1 MDKLLSPSPSCP
13 LRWKYVYRDAP
24 QPAGNLRMSI
34 TIRNYRDDDLEV
46 IVDLINA
53 ADAVD
58 QLNEG
63 TGIAELR
70 EILYR
75 PGLDPHRDAL
85 VALDE
90 RQRIVGFAHVELKSG
105 PQQSRFYVHTT
116 VHPHWR
122 EKGVERVLL
131 QRFWDTA
138 QERRQTLEGKPVQF
152 RTYCAA
158 HQQERIA
165 LFERFGLRPVRYS
178 PHMVCHPLD
187 NLAEPRFPPGLEVRP
202 YVPGQDDQSALEAVN
217 EAFADVMDY
226 APATL
231 EEMRHWVAS
240 PSFRE
245 ELSPVALDGEVVV
258 GLCLCT
264 VSEDRMR
271 LMGRRDVYVDTL
283 AVRPPYRRRGLGSAL
298 LLASLHEMEEAGM
311 ASATLDTDTN
321 NPTEAIRL
329 YEKIGFREAWR
340 WVTYGKD
347 VW

>member
-1 MDKLLSPSPSCP
+1 
-13 LRWKYVYRDAP
+13 
-24 QPAGNLRMSI
+24 MSI
-34 TIRNYRDDDLEV
+34 TIRYYHDADLEV
-46 IVDLINA
+46 IVNLINA

-58 QLNEG
+58 LLNEG

-70 EILYR
+70 EILHQ
-75 PGLDPHRDAL
+75 PGFDPHRDAL

-90 RQRIVGFAHVELKSG
+90 RQRIVGFARLELKSG
-105 PQQSRFYVHTT
+105 AQQSRFYVHTT

-122 EKGVERVLL
+122 DKGVERVLL
-131 QRFWDTA
+131 QRFWHTV
-138 QERRQTLEGKPVQF
+138 QERRQTLGSKPVQF

-165 LFERFGLRPVRYS
+165 LFESFGLHPVRYS

-187 NLAEPRFPPGLEVRP
+187 NLAEPRFPHGLQVRP

-217 EAFADVMDY
+217 EAFSDVMDY

-231 EEMRHWVAS
+231 EEMRQWVVS

-245 ELSPVALDGEVVV
+245 ELSPVALDAEVVV

-271 LMGRRDVYVDTL
+271 LMGRRDVYVDSL
-283 AVRPPYRRRGLGSAL
+283 AVRPGYRRRGLGSAL
-298 LLASLHEMEEAGM
+298 LLASLHAMKKAGM
-311 ASATLDTDTN
+311 ESATLDTDTN
-321 NPTEAIRL
+321 NPSEPIWL
-329 YEKIGFREAWR
+329 YEKVGFREAWR

-347 VW
+347 IP